1 MRAAPGVVAVLI
13 AADIPG
19 ENNVGP
25 ILHDDPILAA
35 TEVQFIG
42 QPIFLV
48 VAESVGAA
56 RRAARL
62 GVIEYEDLPAV
73 LTIEDALARQSFVI
87 PSVTL
92 QRGDWQAALAAA
104 PHRLKGA
111 FRIGGQEQFYLEGQ
125 VAYAVPGEDGDVLVY
140 SSTQHPG
147 EVQLQVAHAL
157 GVEAHRVAVECR
169 RMGGGF
175 GGKETQ
181 ASHPACAVALA
192 ARATGRP
199 VKLRYDRDDDIT
211 ITGKRHDY
219 LVEYEVGF
227 DGAGRIAG
235 IDLMFASRCGF
246 SADLSGPVNDRTV
259 MHADNCYYLPAVRI
273 VSHRCKTNTQSNTA
287 FRGFGG
293 PQGMMAI
300 EYVLDEIARALDCD
314 PLAVR
319 RANFYGPGRDVT
331 PYDMPVEDFVADRL
345 FDELAA
351 SSDYAARRAAIRKWN
366 ATSPIV
372 KRGIA
377 MTPVKFGISFT
388 ATFYNQASA
397 LVHVYTDGSVLLN
410 HGGTE
415 MGQGLFTK
423 VAQVVAHELG
433 VDLDRVRV
441 SASDT
446 SKIPN
451 ASATAASSGSDLNGK
466 AAQAAAA
473 AIKARLAAFAAERF
487 QVPPEAV
494 RFAANHV
501 EIGDVK
507 RLKFGELV
515 RLAYLARVQLW
526 ASGFYKTPK
535 IHYDPKTLKGRP
547 FYYFAYGAA
556 VSEVAID
563 TLTGE
568 TRLLR
573 ADILHDVGRSLNPAI
588 DLGQVEGGFVQGMG
602 WLTTEELWWNESGR
616 LMTHAPSTYKI
627 PVASDVPADFRVKLW
642 ERGENVEDSIHRS
655 KAVGEPPLMLAISVF
670 QAIKDAVA
678 SVSGYEGTA
687 HLNAPATPEEVLRA
701 VTASR
706 QSAAAGESERRARGA
721 MSWIHTLQLV
731 AERCQDAVMVTV
743 DLGQRLD
750 PARAGR
756 EDDRHD
762 RRAPRHDRRRRARVP
777 GDRRGAGDAA
787 RRRGPAGE
795 AVRPRREP
803 RAVLRRRRQP
813 APRARAA
820 RRRLG
825 EPRRRLAGRRRAV
838 RGGDAVRR
846 PGATAGPRRRDPGH
860 ARRRRARCARRSR
873 PRGRC
878 SQTATGTRRSSRSA
892 TTSPRSS
899 SRCSRPTSTWSCSAP
914 GTWAGR
920 WCACSG
926 RCRAGSRGWTAAPA
940 SFRRTCPTTSAS
952 CGPMRPRRRSRRRAP
967 AATSW
972 C

>member
-1 MRAAPGVVAVLI
+1 MNDPRPPREQAAAGAVGDAVRHDSAHLHVAGEAAYTDDLLEARGTLHAAFGLSQRAHARVKSLELAAVRAAPGVVAVFT

-25 ILHDDPILAA
+25 ILHDDPLLAA
-35 TEVQFIG
+35 GEVQFVG
-42 QPIFLV
+42 QPLFVV
-48 VAESVGAA
+48 VAETVDAA

-62 GVIEYEDLPAV
+62 GAVEYEDLPAV
-73 LTIEDALARQSFVI
+73 LTIEDALARKSFVL
-87 PSVTL
+87 PTVTL
-92 QRGDWQAALAAA
+92 ERGDCQAAIAAA
-104 PHRLKGA
+104 PHRLKGTL
-111 FRIGGQEQFYLEGQ
+111 RIGGQEQFYLEGQ
-125 VAYAVPGEDGDVLVY
+125 VAYAVPREDGDVLVY

-147 EVQLQVAHAL
+147 EVQLQVAHVL
-157 GVEAHRVAVECR
+157 GVDAHRVAVECR

-181 ASHPACAVALA
+181 ASHPACATALA
-192 ARATGRP
+192 ARLTGRP
-199 VKLRYDRDDDIT
+199 VKLRYDRDDDLS

-219 LVEYEVGF
+219 LAGYDVGF
-227 DGAGRIAG
+227 DGDGRIAG
-235 IDLMFASRCGF
+235 IDFMFASRCGF

-259 MHADNCYYLPAVRI
+259 MHADNAYFLPAVRI
-273 VSHRCKTNTQSNTA
+273 VSHRCKTHTQSNTA

-300 EYVLDEIARALDCD
+300 ESVLDEIARALGRD
-314 PLAVR
+314 PVEVR
-319 RANFYGPGRDVT
+319 RANFYGAGRDLT
-331 PYDMPVEDFVADRL
+331 PYDMRVEDFVADRL

-351 SSDYAARRAAIRKWN
+351 SSDYAARRAAIREWN
-366 ATSPIV
+366 AASPVV

-388 ATFYNQASA
+388 ATFYNQAGA

-433 VDLDRVRV
+433 LDLERVRV

-446 SKIPN
+446 ARIPN

-487 QVPPEAV
+487 QVAPEAV

-501 EIGDVK
+501 EVGDVK
-507 RLKFGELV
+507 RLAFGELV

-535 IHYDPKTLKGRP
+535 IHYDPKTLRGRP

-602 WLTTEELWWNESGR
+602 WLTTEELWWNERGR

-627 PVASDVPADFRVKLW
+627 PVASDVPADFRVTLW
-642 ERGENVEDSIHRS
+642 ARGENAEDAIHRS

-670 QAIKDAVA
+670 LAIKDAVA
-678 SVSGYEGTA
+678 AAGGYA
-687 HLNAPATPEEVLRA
+687 DAPQLDAPATPEAVLRA
-701 VTASR
+701 V
-706 QSAAAGESERRARGA
+706 
-721 MSWIHTLQLV
+721 
-731 AERCQDAVMVTV
+731 
-743 DLGQRLD
+743 
-750 PARAGR
+750 
-756 EDDRHD
+756 
-762 RRAPRHDRRRRARVP
+762 
-777 GDRRGAGDAA
+777 
-787 RRRGPAGE
+787 
-795 AVRPRREP
+795 
-803 RAVLRRRRQP
+803 
-813 APRARAA
+813 
-820 RRRLG
+820 
-825 EPRRRLAGRRRAV
+825 
-838 RGGDAVRR
+838 DAVR
-846 PGATAGPRRRDPGH
+846 AG
-860 ARRRRARCARRSR
+860 S
-873 PRGRC
+873 
-878 SQTATGTRRSSRSA
+878 
-892 TTSPRSS
+892 
-899 SRCSRPTSTWSCSAP
+899 
-914 GTWAGR
+914 AGR
-920 WCACSG
+920 
-926 RCRAGSRGWTAAPA
+926 
-940 SFRRTCPTTSAS
+940 
-952 CGPMRPRRRSRRRAP
+952 
-967 AATSW
+967 
-972 C
+972 